1 MGSVVG
7 FVIQMVLVAASVAYQ
22 MKQAKKAKKKA
33 KEAADA
39 RKGYEIP
46 IEGEPSNLPL
56 VYGRAKVG
64 GVRVF
69 HKSRNKF
76 KYTES
81 NADKVLQAGPRQRQS
96 GTFTTFEWDYDNAEY
111 DSLGVRRP
119 TIKTVEHTYSGSDGG
134 LLSRNLDGKRHEFLF
149 VQQALCQGPI
159 HNCYDVVID
168 ESRSLKDDDIGTYE
182 DNFRH
187 PKAAFRIDVHNNGG
201 TADAI
206 AGVNFSERQKATF
219 DDMAY
224 ASMVVRL
231 DRDDPQ
237 FNSVPDVQFLIEGK
251 LVRTVVGGVLS
262 TEFAYSNNPAWCLLD
277 YLMDNISGK
286 GIPVS
291 EIDLASFEAAAAVCD
306 TIVQQDAAVGG
317 WFYQP
322 FDETRYITQRDI
334 PLYECNLIVDTTK
347 PIRENV
353 EAILA
358 TMGDARLVWSG
369 GKYKLSLQYPSSN
382 DVIENVIE
390 ITDDDLCLEQD
401 IEISWPSASDRLN
414 FCTIKY
420 HNECEEFKEDSVS
433 WPPKYNK
440 TYFEGVGGS
449 YYRLQTGSWGDTALG
464 QFKESF
470 GVWDGTDDATLS
482 YQFVVRKENT
492 GTCKLEYGG
501 DIVSVTIT
509 DVAAQEEVTQNNV
522 TDYTS
527 APSSADVNLG
537 DVVADKVYQI
547 DIVIHNT
554 STDPEKKCAAA
565 AISQGGMYLW
575 TTREPNY
582 DSFIVKNLDD
592 TVYSEMLEE
601 DSYIEMETE
610 IFAEGITDY
619 YHALAKAEETVRTS
633 RSAFTI
639 KFKYVLR
646 DKYLEPGDFIKLVSS
661 RVGIGS
667 PENPLYIKVNSVKV
681 DEDKTCEVNGER
693 FDYTQLAW
701 NIVDDE
707 YIRPRSLYQSF
718 ISRPQNL
725 VYSTDSIN
733 IYNSSGKL
741 TWDPVS
747 DETIAGYIVYAHLA
761 GDPRETD
768 TNLPLFT
775 EIGRTTEP
783 FFILP
788 ALEAPSAIFAV
799 QAYSDSGA
807 KSKMQYTSETTAT
820 LLPNFWDRSLTL
832 IVDTNQFKEV
842 TPGNITPETITI
854 NAISNDFVSPE
865 ITWYVDGVLQE
876 GENGTS
882 LVLNSFTDTT
892 SKTIKVQYIENT
904 IAYSAAVDIFYSS
917 IPYMNVGVENLKV
930 QNSTGDGVTFVDHDC
945 IIEWDAPTGIWENL
959 DWLKHYL
966 IEVYAKDAE
975 KIPANVLYSET
986 TGKNT
991 VFEFTFAKNLGI
1003 TGGPLREFDVLV
1015 HSVDTDGD
1023 VGSPTQISP
1032 VNNQAAQV
1040 VGLGANVSFGTAEL
1054 YWTPVDEVAL
1064 KGYEIHVSQT
1074 SDFIPST
1081 ETLHAIVGNNSNSL
1095 PINLTSDGTYYF
1107 KVGAYDAF
1115 GNGNVSY
1122 SSAFEFTIDTSSST
1136 TNAIDFAEGF
1146 SKAYTVP
1153 VLEGDSFSVDAGTLS
1168 WNEHS
1173 VWYQGIE
1180 YIIAAGSTTDAYVYW
1195 SKDTNPNNYLHVN
1208 DKETF
1213 KGILDPVNHV
1223 WQIATNLGT
1232 SFEIAWNAQANAA
1245 IGTAVLGKAVV
1256 ENENIGN
1263 LIQSN
1268 NFNLVIGES
1277 CTGWRITKDGKI
1289 IGTDIEI
1296 YAPDGTL
1303 LIDGAFN
1310 LDASSPVW
1318 SNIQDDGNKP
1328 DDNADVTSENIS
1340 ADTAAVAGVAAAT
1353 LVADTTEIIT
1363 RVDQM
1368 ADDGVITSF
1377 DKAKLRAQWET
1388 VTKEYNDVINYAI
1401 LNGVT
1406 AVESVYQ
1413 DFNLAY
1419 LKLQSYLISIGVWSE
1434 PDVAFVLTDD
1444 TFETLT
1450 DNYTQ
1455 SLQDILNAAAEEIGA
1470 EIQEAREVYAEA
1482 QALLAETTAKAYA
1495 DGIVTT
1501 AEQTAIDTAQAYSDA
1516 ADTALQVT
1524 LEAYSDGVADAAETA
1539 AIASANAYADLK
1551 KTEAQAY
1558 ADGAASDAEQAAIV
1572 AAQAYSDL
1580 KKTEA
1585 LAYADGIVSTAE
1597 QAAIDA
1603 AQAYSDLKKT
1613 EALAYADG
1621 IVDAEETRA
1630 IADAQAKADA
1640 AEAAAKAY
1648 VDANFVD
1655 AVTYDADL
1663 AAIQAQID
1671 GNITSWFLTG
1681 IPTLSNAPAVDWT
1694 TEALKIAHLGDLYY
1708 DGDTGY
1714 CYRFTFD
1721 DPNYVWVLVTDSDI
1735 TEAISLASNALDVAD
1750 SKRRVFVATPTVPY
1764 DIGDLWDTGTDI
1776 KRCYTAKTS
1785 QQSYSADDWTSVQTA
1800 DATTKAN
1807 AALASAEALIDDV
1820 ETIANTATLN
1830 VASAMNS
1837 IAELSDDNTLSP
1849 LDKATLRSQWS
1860 QFESEYF
1867 GLLYYASVNGIDTTE
1882 TVYTDL
1888 ELSKTALE
1896 NYLIAAG
1903 GWSDPDN
1910 SFETD
1915 NTLSTLSSNYYN
1927 AVETLTAEV
1936 SGAISAVIQDA
1947 AEEYSEAKA
1956 MLAETTS
1963 NAYADGIVT
1972 AAEQNAI
1979 DTAQAYAD
1987 AADVVLQ
1994 TAIEAYAD
2002 GVADDAETAAI
2013 ASAQAYADARKT
2025 EALAY
2030 ADGIVS
2036 DEEIRAIADAQA
2048 KADAAEAAA
2057 KAASDPVGSAAAA
2070 LASAQSMID
2079 TLSGTVDGVA
2089 ADATQ
2094 ALSLFDDMIADD
2106 TLTAADKA
2114 TIRSQWDQ
2122 LESEHSSL
2130 LSYATLNGVDT
2141 SETIY
2146 FDVVN
2151 SKDQFESYLVAI
2163 GVWSDTE
2170 TSVDISDGLL
2180 VDFAETY
2187 YAALETLVAEVSAS
2201 ISAVLETAIQD
2212 YSDAKAMLAET
2223 TAKAYADGIVTESEQ
2238 TAIDTAQAY
2247 TDAANVALQT
2257 TVEAYADGVADDA
2270 ELAAIAAAE
2279 AYADARKVEAQ
2290 AYADGVA
2297 DAAELAATAAAN
2309 AYADLKKTEANA
2321 YADGIVS
2328 DEEARAIADA
2338 QAKADAAEAA
2348 AKNYTEGWC
2357 EQGADITGDNVAAS
2371 IVNQGAF
2378 ATVDEINESNF
2389 ATYVKYLNADAITV
2403 GTLGTDVRSE
2413 TGTPGTYSLLTQGDL
2428 VFYKNY
2434 EAYKYL
2440 KQILTGQATSNNEVT
2455 LQNFD
2460 RIPKVLVS
2468 LSSLRAYDANY
2479 ANQNQRWEVY
2489 HEGVID
2495 NGDGTYSFTP
2505 KCMLTLDSGAATTPL
2520 SDYYQGASNYTTNV
2534 NTTPA
2539 NTTKIS
2545 INGSINSIRGTGT
2558 VPDYYYRKAT
2568 VTLYYRPNGSSD
2580 PYDSVS
2586 TVVANGDDLTADTL
2600 FIETGTL
2607 TSDTYDY
2614 YLGIVWAD
2622 MGGTFEA
2629 GGTSYEE
2636 GPTVERSNLSLFAE
2650 AYANAYSS
2658 STTQVNDSDE
2668 EFMTLAAYT
2677 PTSPY
2682 EIYRVVYDFELAW
2695 KLYCFHYRS
2704 TAKVSLPTGTQL
2716 DYLSCLSASDPDVNE
2731 SYNDDASS
2739 YPDYR
2744 SHSFETTNYL
2754 TSIGYKAEASATF
2767 SNVSGQAK
2775 IRARN
2780 LHATIYTRK
2789 LASNNSTA
2797 VNTVNLA
2804 NASFVLSSAQVLD
2817 NAGVVNWIAI
2827 A

>member
-7 FVIQMVLVAASVAYQ
+7 FVIQMIIVAASVAYQ
-22 MKQAKKAKKKA
+22 IQQARKAKKKA
-33 KEAADA
+33 EEAADA

-56 VYGRAKVG
+56 VYGRAKIG

-69 HKSRNKF
+69 HNSKNKF

-81 NADKVLQAGPRQRQS
+81 NADKVLQAGPHERQS
-96 GTFTTFEWDYDNAEY
+96 GTFTTFEWDYDSATY

-119 TIKTVEHTYSGSDGG
+119 TIKTVEHVYSGSDGG
-134 LLSRNLDGKRHEFLF
+134 LLSRDLGGKRHSFLF

-187 PKAAFRIDVHNNGG
+187 PKAAFRIDIHNNGG
-201 TADAI
+201 VADAI
-206 AGVNFSERQKATF
+206 AAINFTERGKATF

-237 FNSVPDVQFLIEGK
+237 FNAVPDVQFLIEGK
-251 LVRTVVGGVLS
+251 LVRTVTGGILS

-286 GIPVS
+286 GVPVS
-291 EIDLASFEAAAAVCD
+291 ELDLASFEAAAAVCD
-306 TIVQQDAAVGG
+306 TIVQENAAVGG

-322 FDETRYITQRDI
+322 FDGTRFITQRNI
-334 PLYECNLIVDTTK
+334 PLYECNLIVDTAK

-358 TMGDARLVWSG
+358 TMGDARLVWSS

-382 DVIENVIE
+382 EVIENIIE
-390 ITDDDLCLEQD
+390 LTDDDLCLDQD

-449 YYRLQTGSWGDTALG
+449 YYRLQTGSWGDTVLG

-470 GVWDGTDDATLS
+470 GVWDGDNDATLS
-482 YQFVVRKENT
+482 YQFVVPKENV
-492 GTCKLEYGG
+492 GTCVLEYGG
-501 DIVSVTIT
+501 DITSITIT
-509 DVAAQEEVTQNNV
+509 DVDAQEKVTKNNV
-522 TDYTS
+522 TNYSS
-527 APSSADVNLG
+527 APTTAEVNLG
-537 DVVADKVYQI
+537 DVVTDKVYQI
-547 DIVIHNT
+547 DIVIHNVK
-554 STDPEKKCAAA
+554 TDPEKKCAAA
-565 AISQGGMYLW
+565 AISQGGMYIW

-592 TVYSEMLEE
+592 TVYSAMLEE

-661 RVGIGS
+661 RIGIGS
-667 PENPLYIKVNSVKV
+667 PENPLYIKVNSVKA
-681 DEDKTCEVNGER
+681 DEDKTCEVKGER

-701 NIVDDE
+701 NIADDE

-747 DETIAGYIVYAHLA
+747 DETIAGYIIYAHLA

-820 LLPNFWDRSLTL
+820 LLPNFWDRSLVLT
-832 IVDTNQFKEV
+832 VDTNQFKEV
-842 TPGNITPETITI
+842 TPGNITPETITV
-854 NAISNDFVSPE
+854 NAISNGFVSPE
-865 ITWYVDGVLQE
+865 ITWYVDDVLQE

-882 LVLNSFTDTT
+882 LVLSSFTDTT
-892 SKTIKVQYIENT
+892 FKTIKVQYIENT

-930 QNSTGDGVTFVDHDC
+930 QNSTGDGVTFVDRDC
-945 IIEWDAPTGIWENL
+945 ILEWDEPTGIWENL

-966 IEVYAKDAE
+966 VEVYAKDAE
-975 KIPANVLYSET
+975 KISANVLYSET
-986 TGKNT
+986 VGRNT
-991 VFEFTFAKNLGI
+991 VFEFTFAKNLSLSN
-1003 TGGPLREFDVLV
+1003 GPIREFDILV

-1023 VGSPTQISP
+1023 VGTGVQISP
-1032 VNNQAAQV
+1032 VNYQATQV
-1040 VGLGANVSFGTAEL
+1040 SGLGAHVSFGTAEL
-1054 YWTPVDEVAL
+1054 YWNPVSEVAL
-1064 KGYEIHVSQT
+1064 KGYEVHVSQT
-1074 SDFIPST
+1074 ADFTPSS
-1081 ETLHAIVGNNSNSL
+1081 ETLYATVGSDSNTL
-1095 PINLTSDGTYYF
+1095 PINVTSDGTYYF
-1107 KVGAYDAF
+1107 KVGAYDAL
-1115 GNGNVSY
+1115 GKDSISY
-1122 SSAFEFTIDTSSST
+1122 SIAFEFTIDTTSSA
-1136 TNAIDFAEGF
+1136 TNAVDFAKGF

-1153 VLEGDSFSVDAGTLS
+1153 VLEGEAFSVDAGTLS

-1173 VWYQGIE
+1173 IWYEGVE
-1180 YIIAAGSTTDAYVYW
+1180 FVIAAGATTDAYVYW
-1195 SKDTNPNNYLHVN
+1195 SKDTSPNTYQHVD
-1208 DKETF
+1208 DKSVFE
-1213 KGILDPVNHV
+1213 GILDPVNHV
-1223 WQIATNLGT
+1223 WQIATNWGT
-1232 SFEIAWNAQANAA
+1232 SFELAWNAQANAA
-1245 IGTAVLGKAVV
+1245 IGTAVIGKASV

-1268 NFNLVIGES
+1268 NFSLVAGES

-1310 LDASSPVW
+1310 LDASAPFW

-1328 DDNADVTSENIS
+1328 DDKADVTSENIS
-1340 ADTAAVAGVAAAT
+1340 ADTARVAGVVSST
-1353 LVADTTEIIT
+1353 LVADTTEIIS

-1368 ADDGVITSF
+1368 ADDGVITSL
-1377 DKAKLRAQWET
+1377 DKASLRAQWET
-1388 VTKEYNDVINYAI
+1388 VSSEYSDIINYAI

-1406 AVESVYQ
+1406 AEESVYQ

-1419 LKLQSYLISIGVWSE
+1419 LKLQSYLISIGVWSD
-1434 PDVAFVLTDD
+1434 PDTAYVLTDD
-1444 TFETLT
+1444 TFDTLT
-1450 DNYTQ
+1450 NAYTVA
-1455 SLQDILNAAAEEIGA
+1455 LENIINASAEEIA
-1470 EIQEAREVYAEA
+1470 AQIQEARDAYSEA

-1501 AEQTAIDTAQAYSDA
+1501 AEQSAIT
-1516 ADTALQVT
+1516 
-1524 LEAYSDGVADAAETA
+1524 
-1539 AIASANAYADLK
+1539 
-1551 KTEAQAY
+1551 
-1558 ADGAASDAEQAAIV
+1558 
-1572 AAQAYSDL
+1572 
-1580 KKTEA
+1580 
-1585 LAYADGIVSTAE
+1585 
-1597 QAAIDA
+1597 
-1603 AQAYSDLKKT
+1603 
-1613 EALAYADG
+1613 
-1621 IVDAEETRA
+1621 
-1630 IADAQAKADA
+1630 
-1640 AEAAAKAY
+1640 
-1648 VDANFVD
+1648 
-1655 AVTYDADL
+1655 
-1663 AAIQAQID
+1663 
-1671 GNITSWFLTG
+1671 
-1681 IPTLSNAPAVDWT
+1681 
-1694 TEALKIAHLGDLYY
+1694 
-1708 DGDTGY
+1708 
-1714 CYRFTFD
+1714 
-1721 DPNYVWVLVTDSDI
+1721 
-1735 TEAISLASNALDVAD
+1735 
-1750 SKRRVFVATPTVPY
+1750 
-1764 DIGDLWDTGTDI
+1764 
-1776 KRCYTAKTS
+1776 
-1785 QQSYSADDWTSVQTA
+1785 
-1800 DATTKAN
+1800 
-1807 AALASAEALIDDV
+1807 
-1820 ETIANTATLN
+1820 
-1830 VASAMNS
+1830 
-1837 IAELSDDNTLSP
+1837 
-1849 LDKATLRSQWS
+1849 
-1860 QFESEYF
+1860 
-1867 GLLYYASVNGIDTTE
+1867 
-1882 TVYTDL
+1882 
-1888 ELSKTALE
+1888 
-1896 NYLIAAG
+1896 
-1903 GWSDPDN
+1903 
-1910 SFETD
+1910 
-1915 NTLSTLSSNYYN
+1915 
-1927 AVETLTAEV
+1927 
-1936 SGAISAVIQDA
+1936 
-1947 AEEYSEAKA
+1947 
-1956 MLAETTS
+1956 
-1963 NAYADGIVT
+1963 
-1972 AAEQNAI
+1972 
-1979 DTAQAYAD
+1979 TAQAYAD
-1987 AADVVLQ
+1987 AADVALQ
-1994 TAIEAYAD
+1994 TILQAYSD
-2002 GVADDAETAAI
+2002 GVATDAET
-2013 ASAQAYADARKT
+2013 
-2025 EALAY
+2025 
-2030 ADGIVS
+2030 
-2036 DEEIRAIADAQA
+2036 
-2048 KADAAEAAA
+2048 
-2057 KAASDPVGSAAAA
+2057 
-2070 LASAQSMID
+2070 
-2079 TLSGTVDGVA
+2079 
-2089 ADATQ
+2089 
-2094 ALSLFDDMIADD
+2094 
-2106 TLTAADKA
+2106 
-2114 TIRSQWDQ
+2114 
-2122 LESEHSSL
+2122 
-2130 LSYATLNGVDT
+2130 
-2141 SETIY
+2141 
-2146 FDVVN
+2146 
-2151 SKDQFESYLVAI
+2151 
-2163 GVWSDTE
+2163 
-2170 TSVDISDGLL
+2170 
-2180 VDFAETY
+2180 
-2187 YAALETLVAEVSAS
+2187 
-2201 ISAVLETAIQD
+2201 
-2212 YSDAKAMLAET
+2212 
-2223 TAKAYADGIVTESEQ
+2223 
-2238 TAIDTAQAY
+2238 
-2247 TDAANVALQT
+2247 
-2257 TVEAYADGVADDA
+2257 
-2270 ELAAIAAAE
+2270 AAIAAAE
-2279 AYADARKVEAQ
+2279 AYADARKIEAL

-2297 DAAELAATAAAN
+2297 DAAEVAAIAAAE

-2348 AKNYTEGWC
+2348 AKAYVDANFVDATTYGTDIAQIQSQIDGSITTWFYDGLPTLVNLPASNWTTTELKDQHLGDLYYDTLNGHAYRFKVVDSIYSWGIITDSDIATALATAQSAQDVADSKRRVFVATPITPYDVGDLWDTGTDIKRCTVAKTSVQAYEATDWSSIQTADATTKADTAESNANSYTEGWS
-2357 EQGADITGDNVAAS
+2357 EQGADVTGANIAAS
-2371 IVNQGAF
+2371 VVNQGAL

-2389 ATYVKYLNADAITV
+2389 ATYIKYLNADAIAV

-2413 TGTPGTYSLLTQGDL
+2413 TGTPGTYSLLSQGDL

-2455 LQNFD
+2455 LQNLD

-2505 KCMLTLDSGAATTPL
+2505 KCMLTLDSGAATSPL
-2520 SDYYQGASNYTTNV
+2520 SDYYQGASNYTTGV

-2558 VPDYYYRKAT
+2558 VPNYYYRKAT
-2568 VTLYYRPNGSSD
+2568 VTLYYRPDGSSD

-2586 TVVANGDDLTADTL
+2586 TVITNGNDLTVDTL

-2614 YLGIVWAD
+2614 YLSIVWAD
-2622 MGGTFEA
+2622 AGGTFEA

-2658 STTQVNDSDE
+2658 STVQVNASDE
-2668 EFMTLAAYT
+2668 EFMTLASYT
-2677 PTSPY
+2677 PASPY
-2682 EIYRVVYDFELAW
+2682 EIYRVVYSFELAW
-2695 KLYCFHYRS
+2695 KLYCFHYQS

-2716 DYLSCLSASDPDVNE
+2716 DYLSASGTDENE
-2731 SYNDDASS
+2731 SYNDNAST

-2744 SHSFETTNYL
+2744 SHSFEKTSYL
-2754 TSIGYKAEASATF
+2754 TSIGYKAEASAKF
-2767 SNVSGQAK
+2767 SNVSSQAK

-2780 LHATIYTRK
+2780 LYATIYTRK